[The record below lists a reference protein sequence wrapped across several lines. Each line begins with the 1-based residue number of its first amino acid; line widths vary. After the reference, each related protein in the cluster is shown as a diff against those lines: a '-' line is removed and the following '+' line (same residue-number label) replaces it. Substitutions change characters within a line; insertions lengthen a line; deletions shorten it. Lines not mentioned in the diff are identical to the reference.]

1 VRNDE
6 LQLRESLEN
15 VRREALHE
23 GGRVAVQIVRA
34 GGMESRVAG
43 VTDVDHRGNVEFDQL
58 FVNRIPIG
66 IGKRRI
72 GPISAR
78 RVRIQIAS
86 NKTVFAYAALE
97 LSKRILRGYAGA
109 LWQHAGADEII
120 RKQTADPMDQIVAGD
135 CPGLACRGVAKM
147 MSHAGR
153 ARRKDCEIGAAL
165 ALHPEL
171 AIADRIANLII
182 GDQGTLRRLCAPR
195 MRLDLGLPPLLVL
208 LRSRRVVTV
217 AVDDHC
223 AAPFASVTRKP
234 RRQSGKQAHRWKNL
248 LQRSSPRHGPP
259 CQREHQI
266 AG

>member
-1 VRNDE
+1 MMNFSFGNR
-6 LQLRESLEN
+6 LKN
-15 VRREALHE
+15 VRRQALHE
-23 GGRVAVQIVRA
+23 GGGVAVQIVRT

-86 NKTVFAYAALE
+86 NKSVFAYAALE
-97 LSKRILRGYAGA
+97 LLKRILRGYAGA
-109 LWQHAGADEII
+109 LRQHAGPDKII
-120 RKQTADPMDQIVAGD
+120 RKQTANPINQIVAGD
-135 CPGLACRGVAKM
+135 GPGLACRGVAQM
-147 MSHAGR
+147 MSHAGGT
-153 ARRKDCEIGAAL
+153 RRKNREIGAAL

-171 AIADRIANLII
+171 SIADGITNLII
-182 GDQGTLRRLCAPR
+182 CDQGTLRWLCALR
-195 MRLDLGLPPLLVL
+195 MGLDLRLPPLLVL

-223 AAPFASVTRKP
+223 AAPFASVRESP

-248 LQRSSPRHGPP
+248 VQRSSPRHGPERR
-259 CQREHQI
+259 REHQI